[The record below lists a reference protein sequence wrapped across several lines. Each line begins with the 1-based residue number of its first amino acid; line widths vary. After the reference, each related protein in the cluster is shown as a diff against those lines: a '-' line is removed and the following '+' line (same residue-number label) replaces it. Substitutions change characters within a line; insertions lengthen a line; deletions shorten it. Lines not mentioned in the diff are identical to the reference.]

1 MRILDFIVK
10 GQSLTKNPDCD
21 FGNIVAGTKGYL
33 SARFQFYGNEW
44 NGCKKAASFWVGDTE
59 HAVLLDENNSCVI
72 PAEVLINDRFEVSL
86 TGLKDGLLIK
96 TTKTKVKQEVI

>member
-33 SARFQFYGNEW
+33 MARFQFYGNEW
-44 NGCKKAASFWVGDTE
+44 NGCKKAASFWVDDKE
-59 HAVLLDENNSCVI
+59 HAALLDENNSCVI
-72 PAEVLINDRFEVSL
+72 PAEALVNDRFEVSL

-96 TTKTKVKQEVI
+96 TTKVKVKQEVV